1 MDNHDNGQPTQDDT
15 VQSRRKILRS
25 LGIASM
31 LAAGAAQMV
40 PAVAQTKTDMRGDMR
55 TNMRI
60 ELPSTL
66 KVDTK
71 LATLNRTSLAQLKL
85 TQRMPPNVNI
95 QEMGLTP
102 EAVAELTPAA
112 KTLTKQDLV
121 QLSNGTLTA
130 STRELTVRDIGSIR
144 RAFGTGYA
152 PGRVA
157 SAAADIDV
165 SCCCCTP
172 CCCAAAVDVRQA
184 A

>member
-1 MDNHDNGQPTQDDT
+1 MDNHDNGQPTQDGE

-31 LAAGAAQMV
+31 LAAGAVQMV
-40 PAVAQTKTDMRGDMR
+40 PAVAQTKDDMRA
-55 TNMRI
+55 NMRI

-66 KVDTK
+66 KTDTK
-71 LATLNRTSLAQLKL
+71 LATLNRASLAQLKL

-95 QEMGLTP
+95 QQMGLTP

-112 KTLTKQDLV
+112 KTLTKEDLV
-121 QLSNGTLTA
+121 QLGNGKLTA
-130 STRELTVRDIGSIR
+130 ATRELTVRDIGSIR
-144 RAFGTGYA
+144 KAFGTGYA
-152 PGRVA
+152 PGRV
-157 SAAADIDV
+157 SPSMAAEIDV

-172 CCCAAAVDVRQA
+172 CCCAAAVEPLA